1 MSKGLY
7 RRKFR
12 AMGSPCEILLHGAAP
27 GILVETAKWV
37 EAEALRL
44 EHKYSRFRSDSLIGQ
59 INARAGSGC
68 WTRLDEETRQL
79 LAYADHCYHL
89 SEGAFD
95 VTSGSLRALWHSGRE
110 TIPTPSEIELALSY
124 VGWTKV
130 EWRSDEVRLPIKE
143 MELDLGGVVKE
154 YAADT
159 IIEGCLSRGVLSGLV
174 NLGGD
179 IRCIGQHPDGSPW
192 PVSVKHPFQPGAIAK
207 LLLEDRAIASSGGY
221 ERFIEIEGKRFA
233 HVIDPRNGWPV
244 DGLAAV
250 SVLADKAIVAGSL
263 ATIGMLL
270 GVSGLEFLDNSGA
283 DWFAVD
289 AVGQPFTSKVSHL
302 VY

>member
-1 MSKGLY
+1 M
-7 RRKFR
+7 
-12 AMGSPCEILLHGAAP
+12 
-27 GILVETAKWV
+27 
-37 EAEALRL
+37 
-44 EHKYSRFRSDSLIGQ
+44 
-59 INARAGSGC
+59 
-68 WTRLDEETRQL
+68 
-79 LAYADHCYHL
+79 
-89 SEGAFD
+89 
-95 VTSGSLRALWHSGRE
+95 TSGSLRALWHSGERPFLHLQRSNSPW
-110 TIPTPSEIELALSY
+110 PTTLGGLKLNGDQMKYGCPL
-124 VGWTKV
+124 
-130 EWRSDEVRLPIKE
+130 KE

-159 IIEGCLSRGVLSGLV
+159 IIEGCFSHGVRSGLV

-250 SVLADKAIVAGSL
+250 SVLADKAS
-263 ATIGMLL
+263 
-270 GVSGLEFLDNSGA
+270 
-283 DWFAVD
+283 D
-289 AVGQPFTSKVSHL
+289 AVALQQ
-302 VY
+302 